1 MRDQLEAAAVGS
13 LCWISTPGGA
23 PYDLNT
29 QGNPIVATIEGQR
42 LIIQP
47 SSDGKIHQINL
58 TTGVDEKQFP
68 AATTL
73 DGTQVGDV
81 STETGAEL
89 FVGTLAGKLYKIP
102 LPLP

>member
-1 MRDQLEAAAVGS
+1 MSAVAGA
-13 LCWISTPGGA
+13 STPLLLDKLYVG
-23 PYDLNT
+23 
-29 QGNPIVATIEGQR
+29 
-42 LIIQP
+42 